1 MADTPDLVMRAASRL
16 AKQDVPHPSGLD
28 DRAHYRPKVTNGS
41 GAQVQPMPH
50 IASPAP
56 TIAPAAPTAPLATP
70 PARSVVLSQATLAAN
85 GIVLPSSGFSRQI
98 EEFRSIKRQVL
109 STIMRNAPSMGQ
121 GLNRL
126 MMITSAAPAEGK
138 TYVSINLA
146 LAIAVERDFNVL
158 LVDADAHR
166 QSLVTRLGITAE
178 KGWLDLLTDDSLK
191 PSDVIVGTNIA
202 NLSVL
207 PAGDTRSEIPELMS
221 SRKMADLV
229 NGLVAENPNRL
240 VIFDSLPC
248 LVSTEPTILA
258 SLVGQ
263 VLFVVEAS
271 ETSREAIESSLRL
284 LEGCPSISLILNKG
298 DPLLIDQFSKYG
310 YGYAYQAKE

>member
-1 MADTPDLVMRAASRL
+1 MADTPDLVLRAASRL
-16 AKQDVPHPSGLD
+16 ARQDGAPVPGADERGLF
-28 DRAHYRPKVTNGS
+28 RAKAANG
-41 GAQVQPMPH
+41 AAHVPVQPIPQ
-50 IASPAP
+50 AATPSPLP
-56 TIAPAAPTAPLATP
+56 TP

-109 STIMRNAPSMGQ
+109 STILRNAPSTEH

-126 MMITSAAPAEGK
+126 MMVTSAAPAEGK

-166 QSLVTRLGITAE
+166 QSLVTRLGISCD
-178 KGWLDLLTDDSLK
+178 KGWLDLLTEESLK

-202 NLSVL
+202 NLSIL
-207 PAGDTRSEIPELMS
+207 PAGDARSEIPELMS
-221 SRKMADLV
+221 SRKMAELV
-229 NGLVAENPNRL
+229 SALVSENTNRL

-263 VLFVVEAS
+263 ALFVVAAG
-271 ETSREAIESSLRL
+271 ETSREEIESSLRL
-284 LEGCPSISLILNKG
+284 LEGCPSINLILNKG
-298 DPLLIDQFSKYG
+298 DPVLIDQFSKYG
-310 YGYAYQAKE
+310 YGYAYQARE